1 MRPFIVFLTC
11 IVLMVGSVMGVG
23 YFSSCY
29 QPPIKGSE
37 SGKADHSDKKDCTS
51 LIGLFNRGVTETGT
65 FIKDHHEEII
75 AVGTVFI
82 AVFTIILGLF
92 TVSLAASTDKLVRG
106 GEDTSKRQ
114 LRAYVFLDGIDLR
127 RFNDAA
133 PNISPW
139 RFRIAWKNTGSTR
152 ARRFVS
158 KVSHDL
164 IDLTNQP
171 LETFAFQDEPDA
183 QIFRGLIGSNQS
195 VNPPPIPVLDLHLHS
210 AGGDETALLIWGWA
224 EYQDI
229 FSNETVHRTEFGFRV
244 VIEGNI
250 LSNHLIRF
258 EPTEKHN
265 AADEDCMK
273 PPTPAA

>member
-1 MRPFIVFLTC
+1 MPSTSMLSALSTPKRLKASGRSSSAVSSARSTRSAPNTCRCTLQNFNSAIITALMRIFLEQQSKDVNLRPFIVFLMC

-23 YFSSCY
+23 YFSSCN

-37 SGKADHSDKKDCTS
+37 SGKADHSDKKDCS
-51 LIGLFNRGVTETGT
+51 SSIGIFNGGISETGT
-65 FIKDHHEEII
+65 FIHDHHEEII

-82 AVFTIILGLF
+82 AVFTIVLGLF

-171 LETFAFQDEPDA
+171 LEGFAFQDEPDA

-210 AGGDETALLIWGWA
+210 
-224 EYQDI
+224 
-229 FSNETVHRTEFGFRV
+229 
-244 VIEGNI
+244 
-250 LSNHLIRF
+250 
-258 EPTEKHN
+258 
-265 AADEDCMK
+265 
-273 PPTPAA
+273 